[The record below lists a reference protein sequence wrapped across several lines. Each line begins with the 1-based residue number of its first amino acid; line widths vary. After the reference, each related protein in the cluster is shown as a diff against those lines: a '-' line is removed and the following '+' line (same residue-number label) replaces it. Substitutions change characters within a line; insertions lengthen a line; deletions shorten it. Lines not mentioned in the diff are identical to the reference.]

1 MDFIEVIKALSKFGI
16 TGVTLGVICYVV
28 WLDNKKEKG
37 RMELRTEE
45 MKQSKKNSYDLVN
58 ELKNVAHEV
67 GESTK
72 TVIKLVTSNDVNS
85 KYHNDSMDRFE
96 TQIVSLHERINNIN
110 ANAMETNMI
119 AKDIKNAIEKCH
131 K

>member
-1 MDFIEVIKALSKFGI
+1 MEFIEVIKALSKFGI

-110 ANAMETNMI
+110 ANATETNMI